1 MYLRAAV
8 SHNGS
13 QGLHKPL
20 QLLQRG
26 CQFGET
32 TTYFLGQK
40 GNQYP
45 PLSFPYFYMLVNQGP
60 LRQS

>member
-8 SHNGS
+8 SHNDS

-26 CQFGET
+26 YQFGEM

-40 GNQYP
+40 GNQ
-45 PLSFPYFYMLVNQGP
+45 
-60 LRQS
+60 